1 MHFDLNSILVPSD
14 NLEDLI
20 LPFSNEEIDGVV
32 ANLKS
37 DKSPVL
43 TLISWRNDG
52 MPSNMI
58 FMNYVW
64 GSSTMKYACRV

>member
-20 LPFSNEEIDGVV
+20 LPFSNEEIDEVM

-43 TLISWRNDG
+43 TLIS
-52 MPSNMI
+52 
-58 FMNYVW
+58 
-64 GSSTMKYACRV
+64 